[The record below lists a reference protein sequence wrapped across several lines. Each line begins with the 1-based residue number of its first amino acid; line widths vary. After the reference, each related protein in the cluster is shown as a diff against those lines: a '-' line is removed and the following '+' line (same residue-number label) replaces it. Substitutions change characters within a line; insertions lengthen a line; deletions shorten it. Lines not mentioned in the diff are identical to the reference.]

1 MHPIIASRC
10 KYVCMYVCFWF
21 TGLPLTLEKLFKQE
35 QDPNEE
41 KNSSQHGVYWID
53 FHMKKTTEMQ
63 DTKRLTAFKKAGK
76 QN

>member
-41 KNSSQHGVYWID
+41 KNSSQHGVYWI
-53 FHMKKTTEMQ
+53 
-63 DTKRLTAFKKAGK
+63 A
-76 QN
+76 